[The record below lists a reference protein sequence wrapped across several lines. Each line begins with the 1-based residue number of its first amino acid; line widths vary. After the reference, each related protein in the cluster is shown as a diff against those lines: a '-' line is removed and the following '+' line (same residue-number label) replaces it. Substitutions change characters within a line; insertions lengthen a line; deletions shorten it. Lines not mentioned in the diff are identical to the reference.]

1 MYPMKEI
8 NPIDKDTELED
19 FSINKYITSHLQQA
33 FLPWPVSTL
42 HILPDWVIL
51 AGLIIIGLVLA
62 KIFFDPC
69 MAICHLVRDSS
80 LSITEKLSSVIIPAT
95 TIIRLSRREQRE
107 IESGRLEEETIE
119 VRIINLEKR
128 LNMFQAL
135 IIKEKDKNNGSIEYL
150 EN

>member
-1 MYPMKEI
+1 MFPMKEMNTLDEDI
-8 NPIDKDTELED
+8 ESEQFPIDE
-19 FSINKYITSHLQQA
+19 YITSHLQQA
-33 FLPWPVSTL
+33 LLPWPLSTL

-51 AGLIIIGLVLA
+51 GGLNVIGLVLA
-62 KIFFDPC
+62 KIFFYPC

-95 TIIRLSRREQRE
+95 TITRLSRREQRE

-128 LNMFQAL
+128 VNMFQTL
-135 IIKEKDKNNGSIEYL
+135 LVKEKEKNNGSIRYL

>member
-1 MYPMKEI
+1 M
-8 NPIDKDTELED
+8 
-19 FSINKYITSHLQQA
+19 
-33 FLPWPVSTL
+33 PWPLSTL
-42 HILPDWVIL
+42 NLLPDWVIL

-62 KIFFDPC
+62 TIFFDPC

-80 LSITEKLSSVIIPAT
+80 LSITEKLSSAIIPAT
-95 TIIRLSRREQRE
+95 TITRLSTREQRE

-128 LNMFQAL
+128 VNMFQTL
-135 IIKEKDKNNGSIEYL
+135 LVKEKEKNKGSIRYL